1 MKTFTSFNS
10 QEIQKKEKEMLQFL
24 KDNLKEESKL
34 KPSEQAVKNVLN
46 YSRALNVKPSNHIG
60 FIENLMN

>member
-1 MKTFTSFNS
+1 MKTFTPLNS

-24 KDNLKEESKL
+24 KDNLKEENRH
-34 KPSEQAVKNVLN
+34 KPNEQAVKNVLS
-46 YSRALNVKPSNHIG
+46 YSKALDIIPSSNVG